1 MGDQDIELARRGE
14 TGAIAQLIQ
23 QAILTKAVR
32 VKVLQQNSNL
42 QVFLVDLGGSM
53 PIFRNSKF
61 KIQN

>member
-61 KIQN
+61 KVQN

>member
-23 QAILTKAVR
+23 QAILNKAVR

-61 KIQN
+61 KVQN